1 MAYALRILLLV
12 MAVAAAVLEAGPATA
27 AAKEAPL
34 RFRLLS
40 VYDKGVGTE
49 AFRMLI
55 PTDWKAEG
63 GIVWRHEFSNLA
75 TVAMRLSKPNSPEAL
90 EMFPITPHVW
100 REGGIVMFPPGTN
113 YLGNV
118 VLPVV
123 ADPATYIQQ
132 VVLQQFRK
140 NANPRIVGRKSLP
153 DVAKT
158 VAAAVQEAG
167 TQKTVKAERVR
178 LEYQEGGRAIEED
191 VYCVLVYTQIP
202 VLPGTT
208 FWTAERLFSFKAAKG
223 NLDGMGGLL
232 QTMAASV
239 KVNPVWFSKYQQV
252 LAQWQQSK
260 MQSIRSAGEL
270 SRYIA
275 RTSNEISAMSRQ
287 AYEARQAS
295 NDRINKNFSEYIR
308 GVETYHNPVESRAV
322 ELPSGY
328 REVWV
333 SGNGEYILSNDSNFN
348 PNVGS
353 TQNWQRM
360 KHAR

>member
-12 MAVAAAVLEAGPATA
+12 TVIATAVVQVGHAAAAT
-27 AAKEAPL
+27 KEAPL

-40 VYDKGVGTE
+40 VYDKAVGAE
-49 AFRMLI
+49 AFRMLV
-55 PTDWKAEG
+55 PMDWKAEG

-100 REGGIVMFPPGTN
+100 REGGILAFPPGSN

-132 VVLQQFRK
+132 AVLPQFRK

-158 VAAAVQEAG
+158 VAAAVQETG

-178 LEYQEGGRAIEED
+178 LEYQEGGRAVEED

-223 NLDGMGGLL
+223 SLDGMGGLL

-252 LAQWQQSK
+252 VAQWQQAK

-275 RTSNEISAMSRQ
+275 RTSSEISAMNRQ

-328 REVWV
+328 REAWV
-333 SGNGEYILSNDSNFN
+333 SGNGEYILSNDPNFN